1 MEIILGICLLV
12 GGIFGY
18 NEYDTVKTENNRL
31 TQQNTV
37 LEQKVNHLSST
48 NKTLTKKLNDNRI
61 DGVDVVNLSE
71 K

>member
-18 NEYDTVKTENNRL
+18 NEYDTVKKENNRL